1 MYFFFLL
8 FFFRVKGAGPM
19 LSGAGSQALWRWT
32 HGRAGGQPAAPG
44 SWERASPGQGVMASH
59 QEKGFMGHQKTP
71 VLR

>member
-32 HGRAGGQPAAPG
+32 TAGPGGSLQPQGAGKEPHQDKG
-44 SWERASPGQGVMASH
+44 SWHPTR
-59 QEKGFMGHQKTP
+59 KK
-71 VLR
+71 VLWVIRKHRS